1 MDREETVEA
10 SVADDYPNSNST
22 QSQYSSQ
29 LFPSVPLSSSFAS
42 SSSLSAANSYLL
54 FLRRNQTDN
63 MEAYMEDCKDLVYQ
77 LKEQDKELRLKR
89 RWLMDLH
96 LSEREQK
103 KMERLKPPG
112 DMSLP
117 ESLLREDDLH
127 YENIRTSVAKA
138 FGVHKGGRKCH
149 TAPAT
154 LLSNSA
160 ENLRG
165 IYAMLDKMNNKGL
178 CCIAEAVT
186 GGSITIEKTNWQMRR
201 IIKQFLPKIL
211 HKHDDSSQSR
221 IKQISQLLK
230 DPQNFRVNHGVSC
243 STSESFRSSA
253 IYVLDRLEELSL
265 LTLSKMYRNL
275 RDVTGYIPNM
285 QPKRICWNIERLV
298 KQIRRTSLGMLSDYE
313 EGDEPPEPLAKALS
327 VAALMLKP
335 ELDYCPSQ
343 MVFQKLTPDVVA
355 LQNDIAKAIR
365 ILDDKTKV
373 SFAELENLPLVLD
386 SNAKATKKSVRL
398 RVKVKKLL
406 TEYLLE
412 CSDLQSIPGSLL
424 ESLAIINKTYRHA
437 YSKNYSNKEV
447 EEEVECVLTISARI
461 KQIVW
466 DLLIEC
472 DVSEDFANA
481 YMENAEESYYE
492 GGDEDEHHSDLPQ
505 NCSSDP
511 NISYS
516 QAESV
521 GEINQSDFKSPITAS
536 QDDGLSSLL
545 STKHK
550 LSVKLESMYTDEVDS
565 VHSDWFDNS
574 SSFSESKASEGAKI
588 MSGKDSRLRSIGQQ
602 EGRDSCSSMSTRVQ
616 NKFSTHI
623 SPNKGSGGNDM
634 EEKGTARDLGCTPP
648 KFTLTECSEEKNV
661 SLHRQNSSRNQYLLI
676 QERSDETSMVA
687 YSLVGCML
695 NKFAQLDGLQ
705 LSEDD
710 VSYLQSNTSDPKKF
724 EVLKNRQSSCD
735 ETTNSVMLHVLEE
748 IIPSFANSGKEQ
760 LKELLGVK

>member
-1 MDREETVEA
+1 
-10 SVADDYPNSNST
+10 
-22 QSQYSSQ
+22 
-29 LFPSVPLSSSFAS
+29 
-42 SSSLSAANSYLL
+42 
-54 FLRRNQTDN
+54 
-63 MEAYMEDCKDLVYQ
+63 MEAYMEDCKDLVSQ
-77 LKEQDKELRLKR
+77 LKKKDKELRLKR

-103 KMERLKPPG
+103 LMERLKPPG
-112 DMSLP
+112 DTSLP

-138 FGVHKGGRKCH
+138 FGVHKGERTCH
-149 TAPAT
+149 GAPAT

-165 IYAMLDKMNNKGL
+165 IYSMLDKMNNTGL
-178 CCIAEAVT
+178 SCIAETVT
-186 GGSITIEKTNWQMRR
+186 GGSITFEKTNWQMRR

-230 DPQNFRVNHGVSC
+230 DPQNFRVNHGASC

-253 IYVLDRLEELSL
+253 IYVLGRLEELSL
-265 LTLSKMYRNL
+265 LTLSKMHRNL
-275 RDVTGYIPNM
+275 RDVTGYIPIL
-285 QPKRICWNIERLV
+285 QPPRICWNIGSLV
-298 KQIRRTSLGMLSDYE
+298 EQIRRTSLKMLSDYE

-335 ELDYCPSQ
+335 ELNYCPSQ
-343 MVFQKLTPDVVA
+343 SFFRKLSPDVEA

-373 SFAELENLPLVLD
+373 SFAELGNLPLVLD
-386 SNAKATKKSVRL
+386 SNGKAARRSVRL
-398 RVKVKKLL
+398 RVSVKKLL

-412 CSDLQSIPGSLL
+412 CSDLQSTPESLL

-437 YSKNYSNKEV
+437 YSKTYSNKEV
-447 EEEVECVLTISARI
+447 EEEVECVLTISAQI

-472 DVSEDFANA
+472 DVSEHFANA

-492 GGDEDEHHSDLPQ
+492 GGDEDEHLSDLPQ
-505 NCSSDP
+505 NCKSDP
-511 NISYS
+511 NVSYS

-521 GEINQSDFKSPITAS
+521 GEINQSDFKSPITS
-536 QDDGLSSLL
+536 SRDDGLSSLL
-545 STKHK
+545 SPEHK
-550 LSVKLESMYTDEVDS
+550 LSVKVESMYTDGVDS
-565 VHSDWFDNS
+565 IHSNWFENS
-574 SSFSESKASEGAKI
+574 SSFLESKASEVANS
-588 MSGKDSRLRSIGQQ
+588 MNGKDNHLGSTGQQ
-602 EGRDSCSSMSTRVQ
+602 ERRDSCSSMSTRDQ
-616 NKFSTHI
+616 NSFAIHF
-623 SPNKGSGGNDM
+623 SPNRGSGRNDM

-648 KFTLTECSEEKNV
+648 KFTSTECSEEKNV
-661 SLHRQNSSRNQYLLI
+661 SLHRQNMSRNQYLLI
-676 QERSDETSMVA
+676 QEGSDETSMVA
-687 YSLVGCML
+687 YSLVGCIL

-705 LSEDD
+705 LFEDD
-710 VSYLQSNTSDPKKF
+710 VSYLQGNTSDPKFF
-724 EVLKNRQSSCD
+724 EVLKNRRSSCG
-735 ETTNSVMLHVLEE
+735 ETTNFIMLHALEE
-748 IIPSFANSGKEQ
+748 IIPSFANSSKEQ